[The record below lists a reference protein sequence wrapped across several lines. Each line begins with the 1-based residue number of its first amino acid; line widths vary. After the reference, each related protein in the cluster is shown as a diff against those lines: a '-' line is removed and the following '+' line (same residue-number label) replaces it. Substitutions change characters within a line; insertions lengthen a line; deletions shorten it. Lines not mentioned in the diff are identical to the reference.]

1 MLSINDRK
9 RKSSMSLSKDA
20 SASTKLRHNHLGGQ
34 DSQSMSTESP
44 HSSNEGR
51 QPSLMGFDLIQEQLL
66 ELEWRREEDR
76 DELWSVVRSLNDQI
90 KELRE
95 NRVVDE
101 RTKNV
106 LESSS
111 SVSSLTSLR
120 RQAASDHILV
130 KREEDGS
137 PDSDIYNA

>member
-1 MLSINDRK
+1 
-9 RKSSMSLSKDA
+9 MSLSEDA
-20 SASTKLRHNHLGGQ
+20 SASKKPRHDHLSSQ

-44 HSSNEGR
+44 HSSNEGP
-51 QPSLMGFDLIQEQLL
+51 QPSLTEFDLIQERLLQL
-66 ELEWRREEDR
+66 ERQREEDR

-90 KELRE
+90 KQLRE
-95 NRVVDE
+95 SRVIDE
-101 RTKNV
+101 RFKNAP
-106 LESSS
+106 ESSS
-111 SVSSLTSLR
+111 SVSSLASLH